1 MQRFPKLYDRVSEVV
16 TGVLVNRLAPTKE
29 FVSNLIA
36 IQLAYINTR
45 HPEFN
50 EVNISMF
57 KESTLGPIVNSE
69 VFNNFQLFYIYKKIN
84 FLFII

>member
-1 MQRFPKLYDRVSEVV
+1 MQRFPKLYDRLNEVI
-16 TGVLVNRLAPTKE
+16 TNVLMNRLSPTKE

-50 EVNISMF
+50 EVNINLF
-57 KESTLGPIVNSE
+57 KESSLSSDFNNINFE
-69 VFNNFQLFYIYKKIN
+69 VFKQKKKQKKKF
-84 FLFII
+84 FLIL